1 MSDLDL
7 DRFKTRL
14 LQMQEELN
22 TQSVLAAGNSGVVE
36 LDQSRVGRL
45 SRMDALQAQAMSLES
60 GRRREVSK
68 RRITAALRRIDAG
81 EYGDC
86 LKCDE
91 PIDRRR
97 LEFDPSGPYCL
108 QCADNAEM

>member
-7 DRFKTRL
+7 ERIRIRL

-22 TQSVLAAGNSGVVE
+22 TDSDLAAGNSSVVE

-68 RRITAALRRIDAG
+68 RRIAAALRRIETG
-81 EYGDC
+81 GFGDC
-86 LKCDE
+86 VKCDE

-108 QCADNAEM
+108 QCADKAEL